1 MDLKHETGE
10 SQSYEGRAMNHCY
23 PRPQLTRSAWTSL
36 NGRWQFAIDAN
47 AEITNPSRVQFDR
60 EIIVPYAPET
70 EASGINDT
78 GYYKAVFY
86 KRQVQ
91 APKLNP
97 GERLLLHF
105 GAVDYKTTVTVNGAT
120 AGQHE
125 GGYTPFSID
134 ITDFLDTADG
144 ALQEIIVRAEDDPHD
159 LCKPR
164 GKQDWELNAHS
175 IWYPRT
181 TGIWQTV
188 WMEAVPAAHV
198 RNIHWTS
205 NVERWEIGLA
215 VMLDGPLSDNMRV
228 SVKLTWAGKVL
239 ANDVYGLSADEAK
252 AGELRRRIN
261 LPDGGIEDIRNR
273 MLWAPHNPALIEA
286 EIKLLGDDLV
296 ALDTVASYTAIRQ
309 VQIQRDR
316 LVINDKPVKLRMVL
330 NQGYW
335 EHSGM
340 TAPDDEALKRDVELI
355 KEMGF
360 NGVRMH
366 QKIEDPRFLYWADKL
381 GLLVWEEMPSAYT
394 FSQKTVQRVTSQWME
409 AFDRDISH
417 PCIIAW
423 VPINE
428 SWGVPSLA
436 SVEAQRQFQRSLYS
450 LTRALD
456 PSRPVIGNDGW
467 EMVETDIIA
476 VHDYHHDP
484 EVLRDRYANTAASV
498 QHLIEKER
506 PGDRLLTLDGMQVEG
521 RPIMLTEFGG
531 IKLSPDEGSW
541 GYSSVRLPEELA
553 AAYERLMNVVGRL
566 PLLAGFCY
574 TQFTDTYQEANG
586 LLNMDRTPK
595 FSMELISR
603 ATRS

>member
-1 MDLKHETGE
+1 MDLKEQKRDGPGFET
-10 SQSYEGRAMNHCY
+10 RALNHAY
-23 PRPQLTRSAWTSL
+23 PRPQLVRQGWTSL
-36 NGRWQFAIDAN
+36 NGRWQFAIDAQ
-47 AEITNPSRVQFDR
+47 AAITDPSGVNFDR

-70 EASGINDT
+70 EASGVHDT

-91 APKLNP
+91 APQLKP
-97 GERLLLHF
+97 GERLILHF
-105 GAVDYKTTVTVNGAT
+105 GAVDYKATVLINGAS
-120 AGQHE
+120 AAQHE
-125 GGYTPFSID
+125 GGYTPFSVD
-134 ITDFLDTADG
+134 ITDFLNTADG
-144 ALQEIIVRAEDDPHD
+144 ALQEIVVRAEDDPHD

-188 WMEAVPAAHV
+188 WMEQVPAAHV
-198 RNIHWTS
+198 RNIQWTS
-205 NVERWEIGLA
+205 NVERWEIGVA
-215 VMLDGPLSDNMRV
+215 IMLEGALSENMRV
-228 SVKLTWAGKVL
+228 AVKLTHGGKVL
-239 ANDVYGLSADEAK
+239 ANDIYGLSADEVK

-273 MLWAPHNPALIEA
+273 LMWAPHNPALIDA
-286 EIKLLGDDLV
+286 EVTLLGDGMA
-296 ALDTVASYTAIRQ
+296 ALDVVASYTAMRS

-316 LVINDKPVKLRMVL
+316 FVLNDKPVKLRMVL

-335 EHSGM
+335 ADSGM

-381 GLLVWEEMPSAYT
+381 GLMVWEEMPSAYT

-417 PCIIAW
+417 PCIVAW

-428 SWGVPSLA
+428 SWGVPSLV

-484 EVLRDRYANTAASV
+484 EVLRTRYADTAASV
-498 QHLIEKER
+498 EHLIEKER
-506 PGDRLLTLDGMQVEG
+506 PGDRLLLLEGMKVAG

-531 IKLSPDEGSW
+531 IKLSPEDGSW
-541 GYSSVRLPEELA
+541 GYSTVRLPEELA
-553 AAYERLMNVVGRL
+553 SAYDRLMNVVGRL

-586 LLNMDRTPK
+586 LLRMDRTAK
-595 FSMELISR
+595 FSMELISK